1 MKRNIALVLAIA
13 FVLVFAVQV
22 SATEMKGVVKAIDS
36 SAKTIKVK
44 NLVFETG
51 NIDVSGF
58 KVGDTVKVTYE
69 VKDKKNILKSIVK
82 AKFVPLEGC

>member
-1 MKRNIALVLAIA
+1 MRRNLTLVLAIA

-22 SATEMKGVVKAIDS
+22 SAAEMKGVVKAIDT
-36 SAKTIKVK
+36 SAKTVTVK
-44 NLVFETG
+44 NFVFEAG
-51 NIDVSGF
+51 NVDLSKI

-82 AKFVPLEGC
+82 EKFVPLEGC